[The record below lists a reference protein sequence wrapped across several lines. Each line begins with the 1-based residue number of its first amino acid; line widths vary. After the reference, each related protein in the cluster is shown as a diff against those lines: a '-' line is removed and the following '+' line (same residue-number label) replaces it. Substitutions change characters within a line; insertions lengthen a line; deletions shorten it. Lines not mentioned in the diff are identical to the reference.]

1 MPKKGVERINV
12 KFSDLG
18 WAALLHYYQSNKDR
32 RYVRLF
38 GDGEFISKLRET
50 PWDVSYPEFEAKV
63 ISSFVNSLGLRLPV
77 GTRGG
82 NVLAEIIRLRSCTS
96 RLKGVSLLDCDLS
109 DKSLLE
115 NIKEIYQG
123 LGSIDGLWV
132 TGITKIAHALND
144 SLFVI
149 LDLRIAEN
157 FSLRDEADDYIEWL
171 VLTQQHALQVTSDF
185 EAQGLSGSPEAF
197 LSEKLGYSSYGCQKS
212 LARFIDEYFWLT
224 AGENLPIPPKWLPPL
239 P

>member
-1 MPKKGVERINV
+1 M

-32 RYVRLF
+32 KYVGLF
-38 GDGEFISKLRET
+38 GDGEFISKIRET
-50 PWDVSYPEFEAKV
+50 PWDVSYPEFEAKI
-63 ISSFVNSLGLRLPV
+63 ISGFVNSLGLRLPV

-96 RLKGVSLLDCDLS
+96 NLKGVSLLDCDLS
-109 DKSLLE
+109 NKSLLKD
-115 NIKEIYQG
+115 IKEIYQG

-132 TGITKIAHALND
+132 TGITKIAHVLND
-144 SLFVI
+144 SLFVV

-171 VLTQQHALQVTSDF
+171 VLTQQHAREVASDF
-185 EAQGLSGSPEAF
+185 EARGLSGSSEAF

-224 AGENLPIPPKWLPPL
+224 VGENLPIPPKWLPPS

>member
-1 MPKKGVERINV
+1 MK
-12 KFSDLG
+12 
-18 WAALLHYYQSNKDR
+18 
-32 RYVRLF
+32 LF
-38 GDGEFISKLRET
+38 GDGEFISKLRKA
-50 PWDVSYPEFEAKV
+50 PWDVSYPEFETKV

-96 RLKGVSLLDCDLS
+96 SLEGVSLLDCDLA
-109 DKSLLE
+109 DKDLLQ
-115 NIKEIYQG
+115 NIREIYQG

-132 TGITKIAHALND
+132 TGITKIAHVLND

-171 VLTQQHALQVTSDF
+171 TIAQQHALQVKSDF
-185 EAQGLSGSPEAF
+185 EAQGNTGSPEVF
-197 LSEKLGYSSYGCQKS
+197 LSEKLGYNSYGCQKS

-224 AGENLPIPPKWLPPL
+224 VSENLPIPPKWLPPL

>member
-1 MPKKGVERINV
+1 V

-18 WAALLHYYQSNKDR
+18 WAALLHYYQSDKDR

-38 GDGEFISKLRET
+38 GDGEFLSKLRET

-63 ISSFVNSLGLRLPV
+63 ISGFVNSLGLRLPV

-82 NVLAEIIRLRSCTS
+82 NLLAEIIRLRGCTS
-96 RLKGVSLLDCDLS
+96 HLKGASLLDCDLS
-109 DKSLLE
+109 NKSLLK

-132 TGITKIAHALND
+132 TGVTKIAHVLND

-149 LDLRIAEN
+149 LDSRIAEN

-171 VLTQQHALQVTSDF
+171 TMAQQQAMQVASDF
-185 EAQGLSGSPEAF
+185 KAQGLSGSPEAF

-224 AGENLPIPPKWLPPL
+224 VGENLPIPPKWLPPL

>member
-1 MPKKGVERINV
+1 V

-32 RYVRLF
+32 RYVKLF
-38 GDGEFISKLRET
+38 GDVEFISKLREA
-50 PWDVSYPEFEAKV
+50 PWDVSYPEFETKV

-96 RLKGVSLLDCDLS
+96 SLEGVSLLNCDLS
-109 DKSLLE
+109 DKALLQ
-115 NIKEIYQG
+115 NIREIYQG

-132 TGITKIAHALND
+132 TGITKIAHVLND

-149 LDLRIAEN
+149 LDLKIAEN

-171 VLTQQHALQVTSDF
+171 TIAQQHALQVKSDF
-185 EAQGLSGSPEAF
+185 MAQGHKGLPENF

-224 AGENLPIPPKWLPPL
+224 VSENLPIPPKWLPPS

>member
-1 MPKKGVERINV
+1 M

-38 GDGEFISKLRET
+38 GDTDFLSRLRET

-63 ISSFVNSLGLRLPV
+63 ISGFVNSLGLRLPV

-96 RLKGVSLLDCDLS
+96 SLEGVSLIDCDLS
-109 DKSLLE
+109 DKSVLK

-149 LDLRIAEN
+149 LDLRTADN
-157 FSLRDEADDYIEWL
+157 FSLRDEANDYIDWL
-171 VLTQQHALQVTSDF
+171 GIAQQHAREVIGDF
-185 EAQGLSGSPEAF
+185 KAQGNEG
-197 LSEKLGYSSYGCQKS
+197 
-212 LARFIDEYFWLT
+212 
-224 AGENLPIPPKWLPPL
+224 
-239 P
+239 

>member
-1 MPKKGVERINV
+1 M

-18 WAALLHYYQSNKDR
+18 WAALIHYYQSNRDR
-32 RYVRLF
+32 RYVRFF
-38 GDGEFISKLRET
+38 GDTEFLSKLRET

-63 ISSFVNSLGLRLPV
+63 ISGFVNSLGLRLPV

-82 NVLAEIIRLRSCTS
+82 NLLAEIIRLRSCTS
-96 RLKGVSLLDCDLS
+96 HLKGVSLLDCDLS
-109 DKSLLE
+109 NKSLLK

-132 TGITKIAHALND
+132 TGVTKIAHVLND

-149 LDLRIAEN
+149 LDLRIAES

-171 VLTQQHALQVTSDF
+171 TIAQQHALQVTGDF

-197 LSEKLGYSSYGCQKS
+197 LSEKLGYISYGCQKS